1 MNKDNLYIGVYKDTN
16 EESLFYKISD
26 AVYKDLKKHN
36 KKVSS
41 DSLDVS
47 SLVPFS
53 TLDKSIQVK
62 TRFGALKIYNQ
73 QRLQQVSLSRV
84 FIGDVLQVVEITEKK
99 YGRGFTVY
107 TKFNTIPVKQN
118 QLLLSTSKNLE
129 YADFINLENNQRYKN
144 LWSPKI
150 GNYYISTQRE
160 HLRLANEVLN
170 INDSTIEKGKLLIK
184 YRDYKKNN

>member
-1 MNKDNLYIGVYKDTN
+1 M
-16 EESLFYKISD
+16 
-26 AVYKDLKKHN
+26 
-36 KKVSS
+36 
-41 DSLDVS
+41 
-47 SLVPFS
+47 
-53 TLDKSIQVK
+53 DKSIQVK

-118 QLLLSTSKNLE
+118 QLLLSTSNNLE

-144 LWSPKI
+144 LWSPHI
-150 GNYYISTQRE
+150 GDYYISIRRE
-160 HLRLANEVLN
+160 YLKLANEVLN
-170 INDSTIEKGKLLIK
+170 IRDSKIEKGKLLK
-184 YRDYKKNN
+184 RYRDYKGGRKNES